1 LTPQFGPILERW
13 PYLLGGA
20 WLSLEIAVLA
30 FAGGMLI
37 GLLCASIL
45 QYGPSSL
52 RRIVG
57 AYVTF
62 ATNTPQLVQIFFLF
76 YGLPEVG
83 VTLSPFTA
91 VLMGATFNAG
101 AYLCEIQRA
110 GFASVKHTELD
121 AATVLGFS
129 RPQIIRYVTFPHVMR
144 VMFPPLSNQF
154 IVMTLGTS
162 MASIFGVE
170 ELTGRID
177 NLADETY
184 LSVEAFLV
192 AAVLYIAITLLA
204 TWLLTLYGR
213 AVCRAKMDIL

>member
-1 LTPQFGPILERW
+1 LTLQFGPILEQW

-30 FAGGMLI
+30 FACGMLI

-45 QYGPSSL
+45 HHGPKSL

-57 AYVTF
+57 AYVAF

-91 VLMGATFNAG
+91 VLVGATFNAG
-101 AYLCEIQRA
+101 AYLCEIQRS
-110 GFASVKHTELD
+110 GFASVKQTELE
-121 AATVLGFS
+121 AAAVLGFS
-129 RPQIIRYVTFPHVMR
+129 RTQIIRYVTFPHVMK

-177 NLADETY
+177 NLGAETY
-184 LSVEAFLV
+184 LSIEAFLV
-192 AAVLYIAITLLA
+192 AAALYIAITLLA

-213 AVCRAKMDIL
+213 TVCRAKMDML

>member
-1 LTPQFGPILERW
+1 LTLQFGPILEQW

-20 WLSLEIAVLA
+20 WLSLQIAVLA
-30 FAGGMLI
+30 FACGMLI

-45 QYGPSSL
+45 QYGPSSM

-101 AYLCEIQRA
+101 AYLCEIQRS
-110 GFASVKHTELD
+110 GFASVKHAELES
-121 AATVLGFS
+121 AAVLGFS
-129 RPQIIRYVTFPHVMR
+129 RMQIIRHVTFPHVMK

-177 NLADETY
+177 NLGAETY

-213 AVCRAKMDIL
+213 SVCRARMDIL